1 MFRKT
6 LLTTTA
12 ITVLASA
19 GIAGA
24 ADAPVVS
31 EQQFIAG
38 KAPVTVPGT
47 GVQKGEW
54 LGKRSVLVYRTVTLE
69 GDQRTKLTL
78 SARKG
83 QKIRGLATAQGTQ
96 ISFQPV
102 DRDYAGDRKVVV
114 RAAVAPTAEDGEVTA
129 RIYALSR

>member
-24 ADAPVVS
+24 AEAPVVS
-31 EQQFIAG
+31 DQQFIAG

-47 GVQKGEW
+47 GVKKGEW
-54 LGKRSVLVYRTVTLE
+54 MGKGAVVVYRTVTLE
-69 GDQRTKLTL
+69 GDQATRLTL

-83 QKIRGLATAQGTQ
+83 QRIRGLATAQGTT

-102 DRDYAGDRKVVV
+102 EHDYAGDKRVVI
-114 RAAVAPTAEDGEVTA
+114 RAEVASTAGDGEVKA
-129 RIYALSR
+129 RVYALSR